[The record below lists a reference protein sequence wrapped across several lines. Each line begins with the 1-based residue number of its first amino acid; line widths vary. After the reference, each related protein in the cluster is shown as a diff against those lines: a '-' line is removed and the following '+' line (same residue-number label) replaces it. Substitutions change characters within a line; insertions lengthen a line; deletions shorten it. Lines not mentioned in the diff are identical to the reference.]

1 MLMRKFQQL
10 GKNEWG
16 RREKAELLNECRHA
30 CLNKQVSTQDC
41 STTERWNRIFP
52 GSIPTHSKRW
62 LGRKMLWKPYLHRR
76 FNRTLKAFNIAR
88 ISPTDQPIRCPCDHP
103 ESKNNVLVFFLFLL
117 LFLLVLLFSI
127 PLFPLSFLP
136 FLLFC
141 VPPSL
146 LPSFSK
152 ARSRKDSIS
161 SVAIQ
166 LQAHYLLSADWI
178 EGCSTA
184 YTFFFFKF

>member
-10 GKNEWG
+10 GKNEWW

-30 CLNKQVSTQDC
+30 CLNKLVRTQDC
-41 STTERWNRIFP
+41 STTERWNRIIP

-88 ISPTDQPIRCPCDHP
+88 VSPTDQPIRCPCDHP
-103 ESKNNVLVFFLFLL
+103 ELKNNVLVFFLFLL
-117 LFLLVLLFSI
+117 PFLLVLLFSI

-136 FLLFC
+136 FLFFC
-141 VPPSL
+141 VPSL
-146 LPSFSK
+146 PPSFIFRGQEQK
-152 ARSRKDSIS
+152 GLYFFCCNTAPGPLPPVCRLDRR
-161 SVAIQ
+161 
-166 LQAHYLLSADWI
+166 LLNCI
-178 EGCSTA
+178 
-184 YTFFFFKF
+184 YFFF